1 MAVSPEYRAKAEQL
15 ASEVAAAT
23 GSRRTWRKVTTL
35 LAHFGVYRLTPAV
48 RMRIGDALRAAG
60 IDADPPLDVVERY
73 GTVRLSVHRERDSCD
88 ADADASASLAHA
100 VFTTLWRP
108 GQAPVAVAAGEM
120 PPPGPGALWLDVD
133 ITQTSDPRALH
144 AVLAPICGPTLTVDM
159 AAELLDADQLP
170 GVRELAGGV
179 RNVTAFEV
187 ITAEGQADEKD
198 PAASKAGTLS
208 FQLVEFL
215 QTERWLISCWHK
227 HHPTPDGARE
237 QAEEPPADHRELVAA
252 VSRWWQAN
260 ERHTAGELG
269 LAVMAELAASYTRA
283 RRTLYGWHETW
294 ELDFYERRH
303 DTEITTLRDLRM
315 LGASFRS
322 QLEALNQP
330 GMSRNPQLIWFTHV
344 ARSADAERV
353 DDLIDRALA
362 NLRALSD
369 VLRTSTDLV
378 ATLSFSEQSRRSERF
393 QELAALVAAVLLVP
407 TLIAG
412 IYGANTRLPGEG
424 HWSGF
429 ALMIITMVLSA
440 PLTLGVIGR
449 WRRRTDRSEGSR
461 RDVAQLP
468 TITRP

>member
-1 MAVSPEYRAKAEQL
+1 MMAVSPEYRAKAEQL

-48 RMRIGDALRAAG
+48 RVRIGDALREAG
-60 IDADPPLDVVERY
+60 IDAAPPLDVVERY
-73 GTVRLSVHRERDSCD
+73 GTVRLSMLGKHGDPDVDRDVT
-88 ADADASASLAHA
+88 ASLVHA
-100 VFTTLWRP
+100 VSTTWWRP
-108 GQAPVAVAAGEM
+108 AQAPVAVAAGEM

-133 ITQTSDPRALH
+133 ITQASDPKGLH
-144 AVLAPICGPTLTVDM
+144 AVLAAICGPTLTVDM
-159 AAELLDADQLP
+159 VAELLDADQLP

-187 ITAEGQADEKD
+187 TTAEGQADEKD
-198 PAASKAGTLS
+198 SAASKAGTLS

-215 QTERWLISCWHK
+215 QAERWLISCWHK
-227 HHPTPDGARE
+227 RHPTPDGARE
-237 QAEEPPADHRELVAA
+237 QAEEPPADHRGLVAA

-260 ERHTAGELG
+260 ERHTSGELG
-269 LAVMAELAASYTRA
+269 LAVMAELATSYTRA
-283 RRTLYGWHETW
+283 RRTLYVWHETW

-315 LGASFRS
+315 LSASFRS

-330 GMSRNPQLIWFTHV
+330 GMSRNPQLIWFTGV
-344 ARSADAERV
+344 ARSSDAERV

-378 ATLSFSEQSRRSERF
+378 ATMSFSEQSRRSERF

-429 ALMIITMVLSA
+429 VSMIITMVLSA
-440 PLTLGVIGR
+440 AVTLGVIGR
-449 WRRRTDRSEGSR
+449 WRRKAGPSGAAGRS
-461 RDVAQLP
+461 D
-468 TITRP
+468 